1 MSEIKIDPKEV
12 TKIFKAR
19 TSKMFRSTDIANNKV
34 YSNMINP
41 IQQNRYNDAYSTF
54 KPIASKANIVLSTNL
69 NKLQSYKLA
78 KNVKTA
84 IRATLTDSQKAH
96 IDFVFAIHEL
106 VNIDGKTVD
115 DLKAEIEAELKAELK
130 AEKAK

>member
-1 MSEIKIDPKEV
+1 MSEIKIDQKEV
-12 TKIFKAR
+12 TKLLKAKIA
-19 TSKMFRSTDIANNKV
+19 KMFRATDIAGNKV
-34 YSNMINP
+34 YSNMVNQ
-41 IQQNRYNDAYSTF
+41 IQQNRYNDSYSTF
-54 KPIASKANIVLSTNL
+54 KPIAGKANIVLSTNL

-84 IRATLTDSQKAH
+84 IRATLTESQKSH

-106 VNIDGKTVD
+106 VNLDGKTVD